1 MPEIRRTKAVLS
13 RQQWKEMQKKRQEE
27 VKRRLERLELNGSV
41 SLDDKEAF
49 AHFPRATMDQQDM
62 FPHALASFYTFMMA
76 GKVSKSADSYM
87 QQVKMLMERFQLS
100 LDAMV
105 GQEFFD
111 AVKATQ
117 ENVKRNNLIG
127 AGLKKFRDFVQE
139 RGAATPWEVKATSCD
154 ERFRLDFRRW
164 AKREPA
170 PTGRS
175 LLTAHFGRK
184 ESRSANRVQK
194 DEVGDD
200 GKAKQTES
208 MSKTAEPSAQSAQAQ
223 KRESEKDEKQEEN
236 AEAAEPKAKVQ
247 RRGKAPAAKA
257 RGKRKREAEA
267 DKMEKP
273 ASEASSPKERPKTS
287 LGGGC
292 KAFFGMKSPPPR
304 VQAAAEETPEKTLP
318 PKVSKPE
325 MKAVKAATPDQEKE
339 LQIIRDS
346 IQQAVRAHQYGKAK
360 SLHSRLLQRCNE
372 IGCAVPEPFK
382 EKATPRKATAA
393 APKESKDSSNANQDE
408 GEEETTDP
416 ISFAQGILK
425 EKFPL
430 RFPDSKME
438 EDDADIIPD
447 NDRWHLSSRK
457 KQTQNDEDEAEAEE
471 EDPSAQELKK
481 ALSTIPDASYEDIDR
496 FPSVA
501 ATFRQWLK
509 DKKKFQD
516 DDAENSVKVLHDL
529 FAKDEKSLDAMAKVP
544 YIKAVAKESIQAA
557 TIKLFAA
564 FWAKMKNG
572 PWCAIQRTERKAEVR
587 VRTTHSV
594 PDSWGVRVV
603 QRARKEDLVILSAPD
618 GKKHFAE
625 ASKVAE
631 HPVLQSEEFK
641 KERESKAAL
650 TQLERDRLVAER
662 LAKEAAKIKKS
673 ERVAEKATKVKSN
686 LAPLVKELMN
696 GGGSE
701 QSLLNVVLQQHVSC
715 RGCGRMSS
723 REAEKTL
730 RGLEAGWSSYDDV
743 PNATEEEVQQYPRV
757 LATFYQQG
765 FPYMNGVRRLMELYK
780 KKAWDMAT
788 PDFQRL
794 VRMDPENAICNGYL
808 NSAILYLRKFRESG
822 GFDNLLDISDMDP
835 VKLQSTFTPDFDR
848 EKGKEQENFE
858 DLQVDVPLELV
869 MADATAKWRSE
880 LQEKLDDD
888 GYLLEDVDARG
899 QRPVALSVALL
910 PNATDEEWVLWP
922 RILDKY
928 EAFCKGE
935 SEEEKPIKR
944 EAEANGMFLAMKD
957 LLEEHGK
964 SPDAMASSKYLKM
977 VKNIYGTGS
986 GTYKDRAAALA
997 KFADFWAAHQND
1009 EFPEPKVHAMAAMKY
1024 KLIDR
1029 QLLEQAKK
1037 MAAEWKLPEGWAVK
1051 LGKDGRLIKVNGPGK
1066 AEIYHT
1072 KEAAVK
1078 AAEAKAQKKV
1088 EEAKAAHQQML
1099 SAQGGNGEAIR
1110 NKALLRKQLSEAIQK
1125 EDYELAER
1133 LHAKLKRAPDSSS
1146 RKGEMPIVARS
1157 VKDIVRGKGRGKGGG
1172 KGVRK
1177 HALKLKAVKAAETPK
1192 KARKALGLKFE
1203 QKQQVARSEL
1213 TLRAGEW
1220 RLEGIRLQNGSIV
1233 PLESK
1238 ELEDARDAMLVLVY
1252 VDEEVR
1258 ERKRRRIIED
1268 WGLDDTWTVTVRYR
1282 LSGDQVTARRADG
1295 RVFFTK
1301 FEVACAKDKEAIEQ
1315 IRPAAEKRAKEVEA
1329 LLSWCKT
1336 GQLWEFQ
1343 VEELPAISGLY
1354 RWEEHSQCYSKV
1366 QCLDDSQSIQVRQKE
1381 GGSEWQFFD
1390 GDKKLLAEST
1400 LESPFVNQKLKVAEE
1415 LLEARGETLADDTI
1429 SNRIASQLAHCFGSC
1444 CRFCTRNR
1452 SARPRSETQSLTRS
1466 EESKGKVEEKVEKAA
1481 RFDARLR
1488 EFEERRSNAPRS
1500 LLEMTRCMLEKLKA
1514 LQKTSSDMCDEHL
1527 PKPLLQKQV
1536 LRIGTM
1542 CSGTDAPVLVAR
1554 ALERAL
1560 KPEGSQLAFDHVFS
1574 VEFDS
1579 KKQEF
1584 LKANFPECPL
1594 LFRDCTQ
1601 MGRKRALEVLSK
1613 KPQPVPGN
1621 LDILVAGFS
1630 CKDLSMMN
1638 SYRKTLQEM
1647 GQSGSTLRGILDY
1660 VERYRPKLVLLEN
1673 VYAIAK
1679 RNSIGFRQVE
1689 LVLEGLKARGY
1700 AAGYRLMNS
1709 CDYFLPQIRHRIW
1722 MWAIRISETSPASI
1736 EESRVMRDKAHL
1748 ATSQVESRYND
1759 LLVALEEPCAL
1770 HFEDYMLDDDHPRV
1784 RAHFQWM
1791 KSKERKAVLKKKR
1804 GAKQDWLEKYD
1815 SHRTRN
1821 DYQYDRPYTTV
1832 RDADFLQV
1840 LNEREKELVDLKC
1853 LDIMNEQGK
1862 DPRVVPMLWE
1872 LSQSVERVPGVRV
1885 RRDRQNYATCILP
1898 GSGHL
1903 RLEHLE
1909 RYGVP
1914 TAIDPCQYGKIS
1926 GGSGAALALCGLCR
1940 HDTSFPVQLEPRSVA
1955 YLKGVCKV
1963 CGGRPLLGIRSF
1975 VILVSTMSG
1984 VMLALKHCIIPR
1996 IIDRHQFEEGFD
2008 TGKYY
2013 GFAAQVLYHC
2023 VLCTCFAATI
2033 WITSLDDTLYHL
2045 ATLAEPAYCTIDVL
2059 LLLFTGTS
2067 FTHWQLKP
2075 LLVHHTISCACCH
2088 ALMYGIPGSI
2098 YGKML
2103 QLVFH
2108 FSSAICLGIANALQ
2122 TPSLKLSV
2130 LQRLWMQVLSMMFWA
2145 VTRVGLVF
2153 ILGVCVLIDATR
2165 SPSKTRMDASML
2177 WHSSRHRWVLGIE
2190 KLALQGIFAEDMKD
2204 IDFPEK
2210 LLGDLAGNAFT
2221 TSVCAAN
2228 LIAILCCSS
2237 VLV

>member
-1 MPEIRRTKAVLS
+1 MARCRMCRMCRVVLCAVCAVCFAWHVDLQLFVEFLVAPSGLRPDARVRRDARDAGDARDARDVARRAQILPALQPREEKTRKIYRLKSDSEMKEVAAILAREAAEGVATDSLGIRAANL
-13 RQQWKEMQKKRQEE
+13 
-27 VKRRLERLELNGSV
+27 
-41 SLDDKEAF
+41 
-49 AHFPRATMDQQDM
+49 
-62 FPHALASFYTFMMA
+62 
-76 GKVSKSADSYM
+76 
-87 QQVKMLMERFQLS
+87 
-100 LDAMV
+100 
-105 GQEFFD
+105 
-111 AVKATQ
+111 AVKACATAGNELDGQ
-117 ENVKRNNLIG
+117 IIAMAPQWISKTAHGRALEEGDMEVTALRIFYGLITRPEAPEQKPLLVG
-127 AGLKKFRDFVQE
+127 RSVI
-139 RGAATPWEVKATSCD
+139 VKATSCD

-1898 GSGHL
+1898 G
-1903 RLEHLE
+1903 
-1909 RYGVP
+1909 
-1914 TAIDPCQYGKIS
+1914 
-1926 GGSGAALALCGLCR
+1926 
-1940 HDTSFPVQLEPRSVA
+1940 
-1955 YLKGVCKV
+1955 
-1963 CGGRPLLGIRSF
+1963 
-1975 VILVSTMSG
+1975 
-1984 VMLALKHCIIPR
+1984 
-1996 IIDRHQFEEGFD
+1996 
-2008 TGKYY
+2008 
-2013 GFAAQVLYHC
+2013 
-2023 VLCTCFAATI
+2023 
-2033 WITSLDDTLYHL
+2033 
-2045 ATLAEPAYCTIDVL
+2045 
-2059 LLLFTGTS
+2059 
-2067 FTHWQLKP
+2067 
-2075 LLVHHTISCACCH
+2075 
-2088 ALMYGIPGSI
+2088 
-2098 YGKML
+2098 
-2103 QLVFH
+2103 
-2108 FSSAICLGIANALQ
+2108 
-2122 TPSLKLSV
+2122 
-2130 LQRLWMQVLSMMFWA
+2130 
-2145 VTRVGLVF
+2145 
-2153 ILGVCVLIDATR
+2153 
-2165 SPSKTRMDASML
+2165 ML

>member
-27 VKRRLERLELNGSV
+27 VKRRLELNGSV

-76 GKVSKSADSYM
+76 GKVSKSADNYA
-87 QQVKMLMERFQLS
+87 QQVKMLMERFQLN

-111 AVKATQ
+111 VVKATQ

-184 ESRSANRVQK
+184 SSGSADGVK
-194 DEVGDD
+194 DEVKDD
-200 GKAKQTES
+200 GKAETEP
-208 MSKTAEPSAQSAQAQ
+208 SKTAEQTSAQSSTQSAQAQ

-257 RGKRKREAEA
+257 RGKRKREGEAE
-267 DKMEKP
+267 KIEKAEKA
-273 ASEASSPKERPKTS
+273 ASEASPPKERPKTS
-287 LGGGC
+287 LGG
-292 KAFFGMKSPPPR
+292 FFGVSPPPR
-304 VQAAAEETPEKTLP
+304 VGVQRVQAAQETPEKTLP

-339 LQIIRDS
+339 LQLIRDS

-360 SLHSRLLQRCNE
+360 SLHSRLLQRCTE
-372 IGCAVPEPFK
+372 IGCAVPQTFK
-382 EKATPRKATAA
+382 EKVTQRKATS

-408 GEEETTDP
+408 GEEIMDP

-457 KQTQNDEDEAEAEE
+457 KQTQNDEEEAEAEE
-471 EDPSAQELKK
+471 DPAAQELKK

-509 DKKKFQD
+509 EKKKFED

-529 FAKDEKSLDAMAKVP
+529 FGKDEKSLDAMAKVP
-544 YIKAVAKESIQAA
+544 YIKAVSKESTQAA

-572 PWCAIQRTERKAEVR
+572 PWCAVQRTERKAEVR

-618 GKKHFAE
+618 GKHFAE

-650 TQLERDRLVAER
+650 TQLERDRLATER
-662 LAKEAAKIKKS
+662 LAKEAAKVKKT
-673 ERVAEKATKVKSN
+673 ERAEKATKVKSN

-730 RGLEAGWSSYDDV
+730 GLEAGWSSYDDV
-743 PNATEEEVQQYPRV
+743 PNATEEELQFVYPRV

-780 KKAWDMAT
+780 KKSWDMAT

-794 VRMDPENAICNGYL
+794 VRMDPENAKCNGYL

-880 LQEKLDDD
+880 LLEKLDDD

-928 EAFCKGE
+928 ETFCKGE

-944 EAEANGMFLAMKD
+944 EAEANDMFLAMKE

-964 SPDAMASSKYLKM
+964 SPDAVASSKYLKM
-977 VKNIYGTGS
+977 VKNIYGS
-986 GTYKDRAAALA
+986 AHKDRVAALA

-1009 EFPEPKVHAMAAMKY
+1009 EFPDPKVHALAAMKY

-1037 MAAEWKLPEGWAVK
+1037 MAADWKLPEGWAVK

-1099 SAQGGNGEAIR
+1099 SAQGRNEEASHS
-1110 NKALLRKQLSEAIQK
+1110 KALLRKQLSEAVQK

-1157 VKDIVRGKGRGKGGG
+1157 VKDLGRGKGRG

-1238 ELEDARDAMLVLVY
+1238 ELEDARDAVLVLVY

-1301 FEVACAKDKEAIEQ
+1301 LEVACAKDKEAIEQ
-1315 IRPAAEKRAKEVEA
+1315 IRPAAEKRAKEIEA
-1329 LLSWCKT
+1329 LLNWCKT
-1336 GQLWEFQ
+1336 GQVWEFEVQ
-1343 VEELPAISGLY
+1343 ELSAISGLY
-1354 RWEEHSQCYSKV
+1354 REEHSQCYAKV
-1366 QCLDDSQSIQVRQKE
+1366 QCLDDSQPIQVRRKD
-1381 GGSEWQFFD
+1381 GGSQWQFFD
-1390 GDKKLLAEST
+1390 GDNKLLAEST
-1400 LESPFVNQKLKVAEE
+1400 LESPFVNQKLKVAED
-1415 LLEARGETLADDTI
+1415 LLEARGETLAGDAM

-1452 SARPRSETQSLTRS
+1452 SARPRSEPQSLTRS
-1466 EESKGKVEEKVEKAA
+1466 EA

-1488 EFEERRSNAPRS
+1488 ELEERRSNAPRS

-1514 LQKTSSDMCDEHL
+1514 LQKTSDMCDEHL

-1574 VEFDS
+1574 VEYDS
-1579 KKQEF
+1579 RKQEF
-1584 LKANFPECPL
+1584 LKANFPGCPL

-1647 GQSGSTLRGILDY
+1647 GQSGSTLRGVLDY

-1673 VYAIAK
+1673 VWAIAK
-1679 RNSIGFRQVE
+1679 SNSIGFRQVE

-1722 MWAIRISETSPASI
+1722 MWAIRISETSPASL
-1736 EESRVMRDKAHL
+1736 EESKVLREKADF
-1748 ATSQVESRYND
+1748 ATSQAPVAPDGFRNEHFVSIRINPSLVPFTSRT
-1759 LLVALEEPCAL
+1759 LLT
-1770 HFEDYMLDDDHPRV
+1770 
-1784 RAHFQWM
+1784 
-1791 KSKERKAVLKKKR
+1791 AVL
-1804 GAKQDWLEKYD
+1804 G
-1815 SHRTRN
+1815 
-1821 DYQYDRPYTTV
+1821 
-1832 RDADFLQV
+1832 
-1840 LNEREKELVDLKC
+1840 
-1853 LDIMNEQGK
+1853 
-1862 DPRVVPMLWE
+1862 
-1872 LSQSVERVPGVRV
+1872 
-1885 RRDRQNYATCILP
+1885 
-1898 GSGHL
+1898 
-1903 RLEHLE
+1903 
-1909 RYGVP
+1909 
-1914 TAIDPCQYGKIS
+1914 
-1926 GGSGAALALCGLCR
+1926 
-1940 HDTSFPVQLEPRSVA
+1940 
-1955 YLKGVCKV
+1955 
-1963 CGGRPLLGIRSF
+1963 
-1975 VILVSTMSG
+1975 
-1984 VMLALKHCIIPR
+1984 
-1996 IIDRHQFEEGFD
+1996 
-2008 TGKYY
+2008 
-2013 GFAAQVLYHC
+2013 
-2023 VLCTCFAATI
+2023 
-2033 WITSLDDTLYHL
+2033 
-2045 ATLAEPAYCTIDVL
+2045 
-2059 LLLFTGTS
+2059 
-2067 FTHWQLKP
+2067 
-2075 LLVHHTISCACCH
+2075 
-2088 ALMYGIPGSI
+2088 
-2098 YGKML
+2098 
-2103 QLVFH
+2103 
-2108 FSSAICLGIANALQ
+2108 
-2122 TPSLKLSV
+2122 
-2130 LQRLWMQVLSMMFWA
+2130 
-2145 VTRVGLVF
+2145 
-2153 ILGVCVLIDATR
+2153 
-2165 SPSKTRMDASML
+2165 
-2177 WHSSRHRWVLGIE
+2177 
-2190 KLALQGIFAEDMKD
+2190 
-2204 IDFPEK
+2204 
-2210 LLGDLAGNAFT
+2210 
-2221 TSVCAAN
+2221 
-2228 LIAILCCSS
+2228 
-2237 VLV
+2237 